1 MIRALRITTEGKTEI
16 INLLPDTQL
25 EQVQQA
31 VGGLVQAIGLDDD
44 LTMWLNEE
52 GKTLKLPHNSF
63 AQNLWDNKFGKDTDY
78 IVGDMVLTGG
88 ADDNGET
95 ISLSDKQVIAFSLLF
110 GAMRTKKQNE
120 ISNTDILEELLNAI
134 NKTKI

>member
-95 ISLSDKQVIAFSLLF
+95 ISLSDKQVVAFSLLF
-110 GAMRTKKQNE
+110 GAMRTKKQNK
-120 ISNTDILEELLNAI
+120 ISDTDILEELLNAI
-134 NKTKI
+134 NKAKI